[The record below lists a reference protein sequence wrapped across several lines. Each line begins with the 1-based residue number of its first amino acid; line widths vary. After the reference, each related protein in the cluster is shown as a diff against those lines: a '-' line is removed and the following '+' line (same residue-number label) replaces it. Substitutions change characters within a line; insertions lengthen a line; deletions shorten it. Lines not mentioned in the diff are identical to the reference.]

1 MRTPET
7 KSRILVVE
15 DDELVALYIQLK
27 LELLG
32 YQCVGH
38 TVRGDS
44 AITLAAQLRPDLVLM
59 DIQLAGN
66 MDGIEA
72 AETIYRQ
79 FAIPVIFL
87 TASANNQT
95 LERVLQVEAFGYII
109 KPFSDQE
116 LRTALEM
123 ALYKHRAEAK
133 LQASELRFR
142 TIFDAEPECVKVI
155 DAEGNILEMNGAGL
169 TMLEASSL
177 AEVQGHSV
185 IGFIFPEYRAAF
197 SALHRSV
204 MQGNHETLQFE
215 VCGLHGTHRWLE
227 THAVPLKNADG
238 QVTMQLGVTRD
249 ISAKKISDTALRE
262 SELRYRNMIEWSPDA
277 IAVHRKGIVLYVNPA
292 AVQLYGAQ
300 SAQELVGQSVLSR
313 VHPDYH
319 GMVGARANKVPGAT
333 PFTPLVELRHLK
345 LDGTVIDVEVQ
356 GTQIIFDGLEATH
369 VVVRNITE
377 RKQINAAMRQKDL
390 DLSEA
395 EFVSHVGHW
404 SWDLQSN
411 QVHLSDEMAR
421 IWQCPVHVESKDLIK
436 MIGLRVHPD
445 DLESVIRTTRT
456 DFMVSSLVPF
466 EYRIVLPDGEL
477 RYIWAMPGKTSRDS
491 KGKITK
497 ITGIIQ
503 DITERKQTEAALRES
518 ESRYRAMVEWM
529 PESIR
534 VHRNG
539 KLLYANPAALEMF
552 GADSPQDLIGRSIL
566 DLVHP
571 DFHEIVQKRVDA
583 VAAHGGNVPMMEL
596 QYQKLDGT
604 VIDVEAQGTYIIF
617 DGAPAMVSIA
627 HDITE
632 RKLAELALR
641 EREAQLE
648 QTFGASPIG
657 MAVVALDGHFLK
669 VNRALRQMLGWSEAT
684 PMPLSFEEISHPD
697 DIAPRRQLI
706 QEMLQGQRETYQM
719 EKRYRHQQGYEVL
732 AQLNVSLVR
741 DIDGKPL
748 HFVSQVQDITERKAA
763 ERQLNKLSLAV
774 EQSPE
779 SIIISDVNGIIE
791 YVNEAFVQT
800 TGYTREEISGK
811 HPRILVSV
819 KTPPERLIAMAEAI
833 RSGNTWK
840 GELYNANK
848 DGSDLIVYAI
858 VTPLRQ
864 PDGRITHYV
873 SVQEDITIKKQ
884 LGEELDQHRHH
895 LEELVVSR
903 TVELV
908 SAQQQAEAANQAKSN
923 FIANMS
929 HEIRTPMN
937 GVLGMTY
944 LALAATQDPKQRDYL
959 QKIHLSG
966 QHLLHIV
973 DDILDFSKI
982 EAGKMSLEA
991 VDFSLPQLLKNI
1003 VNMVGSKIAAR
1014 NLTLHVDID
1023 SQISTH
1029 MRGDPHRLS
1038 QILINYTN
1046 NAIKFTERGEINIF
1060 VRKLNTTPNG
1070 WMLRFE
1076 VEDTG
1081 IGMSK
1086 EQQEALFKSFQQA
1099 DSSTTRKYGGTGLG
1113 LAISKQLTTLM
1124 GGEVGVMSVLGQ
1136 GSTFW
1141 FTAHLEQASGALSQ
1155 PPDILDAQTSSRR
1168 LQHLAA
1174 TRGGVRILVVEDNQ
1188 FNQQI
1193 ASELLE
1199 AVQFTVL
1206 MAENG
1211 QQAIDLLAHEKVDC
1225 ILMDIQMPVMGGL
1238 EASRLLRKMPGLAD
1252 LPIIAITANA
1262 MHEDRLHCLAAG
1274 MNDFISKPFAPE
1286 LFYNTLTRWLSADVS
1301 PVLLPFIETVP
1312 EIHTEASLHEIT
1324 YIDFAVLAKFFNN
1337 APEKVAKF
1345 AKKFVESVQKGMLEF
1360 DDACT
1365 KNDLNE
1371 LCALGHKLKSSARTV
1386 GANSFADLC
1395 EQLEHLKD
1403 SENLSQAKLIVKEL
1417 HPLQE
1422 KITQRVEEYL
1432 AQNAITTSPDTIELE
1447 VAKAYTPTVTLH
1459 PHLQHLQHLHVMIL
1473 EDDALQMEISSALL
1487 RSLGVTRIASCVDGY
1502 QALALARTY
1511 NPDLLICDLNMPGMD
1526 GISFLRQVAEQGFS
1540 GAVILLSGVDR
1551 SVMKAAENLAKAHG
1565 LHLLAAITKPLQK
1578 EALLSALTRQHS
1590 SQPNFQ
1596 PQQKLTALSVSELRL
1611 GLEQGHVEVFFQPK
1625 VSVIDKHVV
1634 GAECLARWRHLE
1646 RGVLGPACFIP
1657 VLEAH
1662 QMINILTRQVL
1673 EKSAMQLGKWLSA
1686 GHQIKLAINV
1696 SMDDLN
1702 QLDLPE
1708 EFEQIVKR
1716 AGVQPS
1722 QITLELTESRLM
1734 ENLTV
1739 SLEIL
1744 TRLRLKGFKL
1754 SIDDFGTGFSTME
1767 NLKQLPF
1774 TELKIDRAFVNGASQ
1789 DEATRAIL
1797 DSNIQLGKIFNLNLV
1812 AEGVETQQDWDL
1824 IVDSGCDEVQGFFIA
1839 KPMPAQ
1845 EFINW
1850 KILWESQQ
1858 TAPELETNSRL

>member
-1 MRTPET
+1 MNLPER

-32 YQCVGH
+32 YQCVAH
-38 TVRGDS
+38 TARGED
-44 AITLAAQLRPDLVLM
+44 AITLCAQLRPDLVLM
-59 DIQLAGN
+59 DIQLAGT
-66 MDGIEA
+66 MDGISA
-72 AETIYRQ
+72 AEVIYNQ
-79 FAIPVIFL
+79 FSVPVIFL
-87 TASANNQT
+87 TSSAANDT
-95 LERVLQVEAFGYII
+95 LERALKVDAFGYII

-116 LRTALEM
+116 LRAGLEM

-142 TIFDAEPECVKVI
+142 TIFDAEPECVKVVSA
-155 DAEGNILEMNGAGL
+155 DGKLLEMNAAGL
-169 TMLEASSL
+169 AMLEATSL

-185 IGFIFPEYRAAF
+185 IGFILPQYHAAF
-197 SALHRSV
+197 NALHQSV
-204 MQGNHETLQFE
+204 MQGNQETLQFE
-215 VCGLHGTHRWLE
+215 VCGQHGTLRWLE
-227 THAVPLKNADG
+227 THAVPLRDIDG
-238 QVTMQLGVTRD
+238 QVTMQLAVTRD
-249 ISAKKISDTALRE
+249 ISAQKISDSALRE
-262 SELRYRNMIEWSPDA
+262 SEQRYRNMIEWSPDA
-277 IAVHRKGIVLYVNPA
+277 IAVHRNGIVLYVNPA
-292 AVQLYGAQ
+292 AVKLYGAQ
-300 SAQELVGQSVLSR
+300 SAQELVGQTVLAR
-313 VHPDYH
+313 VHPDF
-319 GMVGARANKVPGAT
+319 RALLESRTQNMLDET
-333 PFTPLVELRHLK
+333 PFIPLAEVKHLK

-356 GTQIIFDGLEATH
+356 GTQIIFDGVEAIH
-369 VVVRNITE
+369 VVIRDITE
-377 RKQINAAMRQKDL
+377 RKQISIAMRQKDL

-395 EFVSHVGHW
+395 EFVAHVGHW

-411 QVHLSDEMAR
+411 QIHLSDEMAR
-421 IWQCPVHVESKDLIK
+421 IWECPTHVESRDLIE
-436 MIGLRVHPD
+436 MIQLRVHPD

-456 DFMVSSLVPF
+456 DFMLSNLGPF
-466 EYRIVLPDGEL
+466 EYRLVLSDGNI
-477 RYIWAMPGKTSRDS
+477 RNIWAMPGKTSRDS
-491 KGKITK
+491 KGKIIK
-497 ITGIIQ
+497 VTGIIQ

-518 ESRYRAMVEWM
+518 EGRYRAMVEWM

-534 VHRNG
+534 VHRHG
-539 KLLYANPAALEMF
+539 KLLYANPAALHMF
-552 GADSPQDLIGRSIL
+552 GANSPQDLIGKPIL

-571 DFHEIVQKRVDA
+571 DYHEIVQKRVDS
-583 VAAHGGNVPMMEL
+583 VAANGGNVPMMEL
-596 QYQKLDGT
+596 KYRKLDGT

-617 DGAPAMVSIA
+617 DGEPAMVSVA

-657 MAVVALDGHFLK
+657 MAVVGLDGQFLK
-669 VNRALRQMLGWSEAT
+669 VNRALRNMLGWNEGT
-684 PMPLSFEEISHPD
+684 PLPLSFEAISHPD
-697 DIAPRRQLI
+697 DIAPRRQLV
-706 QEMLQGQRETYQM
+706 QEMLDGQRDTYQM
-719 EKRYRHQQGYEVL
+719 EKRYKHQKGYEVL

-741 DIDGKPL
+741 GSDGKPL
-748 HFVSQVQDITERKAA
+748 HFVSQVQDITERKTA

-774 EQSPE
+774 DQSPE
-779 SIIISDVNGIIE
+779 SIVITDIDDRIE
-791 YVNEAFVQT
+791 YVNEAFVKT
-800 TGYTREEISGK
+800 TGYTREEITGK
-811 HPRILVSV
+811 NPRLLVSD
-819 KTPPERLIAMAEAI
+819 KTPPERLIAMSEAI
-833 RSGNTWK
+833 KSGSTWK

-848 DGSDLIVYAI
+848 NGSDLIVYAI

-864 PDGRITHYV
+864 PDGSISHYV
-873 SVQEDITIKKQ
+873 SVQEDITIKKR

-895 LEELVVSR
+895 LEDLVVSR
-903 TVELV
+903 TVELA

-944 LALAATQDPKQRDYL
+944 LALAATKDPKLRDYL

-982 EAGKMSLEA
+982 EAGKMNLEA
-991 VDFSLPQLLKNI
+991 IDFSLPQLLKNI
-1003 VNMVGSKIAAR
+1003 VNMMSSKIAAR

-1023 SQISTH
+1023 EQISTQL
-1029 MRGDPHRLS
+1029 RGDPHRLS

-1060 VRKLNTTPNG
+1060 VRKLNNTPSG
-1070 WMLRFE
+1070 CILRFE

-1081 IGMSK
+1081 IGMTK
-1086 EQQEALFKSFQQA
+1086 DQQELLFKSFQQA

-1124 GGEVGVMSVLGQ
+1124 GGEVGVLSVLGQ

-1141 FTAHLEQASGALSQ
+1141 FTARLEQAISVLPQIADS
-1155 PPDILDAQTSSRR
+1155 LDAQTSSYR
-1168 LQHLAA
+1168 LQRLSEI
-1174 TRGGVRILVVEDNQ
+1174 RGGLRVLVAEDNP

-1193 ASELLE
+1193 ATELLE
-1199 AVQFTVL
+1199 AVHFTVL
-1206 MAENG
+1206 LAENG
-1211 QQAIDLLAHEKVDC
+1211 QQAIDLLKHEKVDC
-1225 ILMDIQMPVMGGL
+1225 ILMDIQMPIMGGL
-1238 EASRLLRKMPGLAD
+1238 EASRILRDMPGLTD

-1301 PVLLPFIETVP
+1301 ADMMPFLETT
-1312 EIHTEASLHEIT
+1312 TEELTNDLQHEEKC
-1324 YIDFAVLAKFFNN
+1324 IDFSVLAKFFNN
-1337 APEKVAKF
+1337 APEKIIKF
-1345 AKKFVESVQKGMLEF
+1345 SNKFVESAQQGMLEL
-1360 DDACT
+1360 DEACGRS
-1365 KNDLNE
+1365 NLDE
-1371 LCALGHKLKSSARTV
+1371 LSALGHKLKSSARTV
-1386 GANSFADLC
+1386 GANGFADLC
-1395 EQLEHLKD
+1395 EQLEHLKG
-1403 SENLSQAKLIVKEL
+1403 SGNLSRAKQIVTEL
-1417 HPLQE
+1417 HPLLA
-1422 KITQRVEEYL
+1422 KITQRVNDYL
-1432 AQNAITTSPDTIELE
+1432 MPDLIPAPVPTS
-1447 VAKAYTPTVTLH
+1447 TVSIH
-1459 PHLQHLQHLHVMIL
+1459 PHLHYLQHLHVMIL
-1473 EDDALQMEISSALL
+1473 EDDPLQMEIASAML
-1487 RSLGVTRIASCVDGY
+1487 RNLGVTRIASCVDGY

-1511 NPDLLICDLNMPGMD
+1511 NPDLLLCDLNMPGMD

-1565 LHLLAAITKPLQK
+1565 LHLLAALTKPLQK
-1578 EALLSALTRQHS
+1578 EPLLAALTQQQQSTPH
-1590 SQPNFQ
+1590 FQ
-1596 PQQKLTALSVSELRL
+1596 PQQKLAPLSLSELRQ
-1611 GLEQGHVEVFFQPK
+1611 GLDDDLVEIFFQPK
-1625 VSVIDKHVV
+1625 VSVFDKRVV
-1634 GAECLARWRHLE
+1634 GAECLARWRHPE
-1646 RGVLGPACFIP
+1646 RGILGPAYFIP
-1657 VLEAH
+1657 ALEAH
-1662 QMINILTRQVL
+1662 QMINSLTRRVL
-1673 EKSAMQLGKWLSA
+1673 EKSVLQLGKWLSA
-1686 GHQIKLAINV
+1686 GHQIKLAVNV

-1734 ENLTV
+1734 ENLTI

-1812 AEGVETQQDWDL
+1812 AEGVETLQDWDL
-1824 IVDSGCDEVQGFFIA
+1824 IVDSGCDEVQGYFIA

-1845 EFINW
+1845 EFISW

-1858 TAPELETNSRL
+1858 RASALETNSIV